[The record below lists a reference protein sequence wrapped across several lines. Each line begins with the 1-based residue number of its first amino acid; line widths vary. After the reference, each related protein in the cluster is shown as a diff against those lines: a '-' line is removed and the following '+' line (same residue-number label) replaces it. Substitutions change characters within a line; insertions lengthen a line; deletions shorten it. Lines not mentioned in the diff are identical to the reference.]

1 MSLPVREFM
10 TCLPQTVG
18 RDIDVA
24 KAHRMMTQF
33 SCQHL
38 PVLNG
43 SQLVGI
49 VSNTGIPPLQGDA
62 NIENIKVEEVM
73 MDEPIIVSPNEDV
86 FQVAKMMEDL
96 SLDSVVVSGDE
107 RTPWGILTMDD
118 VPRFLARASAAV

>member
-24 KAHRMMTQF
+24 RAHRMMTQF
-33 SCQHL
+33 ACRHL

-43 SQLVGI
+43 GRLVGV
-49 VSNTGIPPLQGDA
+49 VSNSGISPLQGDP
-62 NIENIKVEEVM
+62 NVEKIKVEDVM

-96 SLDSVVVSGDE
+96 GLDSVIVSADE
-107 RTPWGILTMDD
+107 RTPWGLLTTDD
-118 VPRFLARASAAV
+118 VPRFLSRAHAAV